1 MEAIKL
7 FDKKK
12 APLIGNTMA
21 PRTLSILALE
31 SLGQRN
37 CGTEVFHARMP
48 TMLNELIVRTEQQT
62 PYWFA
67 SEQPVCVRGESYENS
82 NSG

>member
-1 MEAIKL
+1 MEAVKL

-12 APLIGNTMA
+12 APVDWVTER
-21 PRTLSILALE
+21 RTLFISASE

-62 PYWFA
+62 PF
-67 SEQPVCVRGESYENS
+67 CVRGESYENS

>member
-1 MEAIKL
+1 MEAVKL

-12 APLIGNTMA
+12 APVDWVTER
-21 PRTLSILALE
+21 RTLFISASE

>member
-1 MEAIKL
+1 MEAVKL

-12 APLIGNTMA
+12 APVDWETTER
-21 PRTLSILALE
+21 RTLYTLALE

-48 TMLNELIVRTEQQT
+48 TMLNELIVRTKQQT
-62 PYWFA
+62 PYCFA
-67 SEQPVCVRGESYENS
+67 SEQSVCVRGESYENS